1 MNLLD
6 IDQFGDQKYVILDFE
21 KGSRSRRER
30 ISFELSRDIRRRVT
44 VTQQKED
51 EESVKKEDPKPKE
64 SPANSKENL
73 DIIKE
78 IRKKKGQI
86 LKVEQILN
94 FVNAQIADMVAK
106 GE

>member
-1 MNLLD
+1 MIIKKFVPCIYLYHEHAVRNLTDTTIVDTDPVRLAD
-6 IDQFGDQKYVILDFE
+6 YYCEHNAD
-21 KGSRSRRER
+21 
-30 ISFELSRDIRRRVT
+30 ELIVFDMS
-44 VTQQKED
+44 ED
-51 EESVKKEDPKPKE
+51 DAEHD
-64 SPANSKENL
+64 AAL